1 MKLPGKRKRGTNSLW
16 EERSNT
22 WEWWLV
28 VICGPW
34 TNEKVEDVKKGPRD
48 NGFAVGAMWK
58 KWMHGKEMNW
68 WNIKDVTN
76 VEVVGIWKRNH
87 CITIKMDLLLAEM
100 ILRMLMMDDELNV
113 FEWLGGKHYSKWH
126 NVFVQGSQ
134 LLHKL
139 EGSLL
144 FKYSNFQQIYKKL
157 SQFYKKLRTGLIRL
171 KVASNPTLPKGQK
184 PKWHLTTKDTINCQ
198 GQ

>member
-1 MKLPGKRKRGTNSLW
+1 MW
-16 EERSNT
+16 E
-22 WEWWLV
+22 
-28 VICGPW
+28 
-34 TNEKVEDVKKGPRD
+34 
-48 NGFAVGAMWK
+48 

-100 ILRMLMMDDELNV
+100 ILRMLMMDDELSV

-144 FKYSNFQQIYKKL
+144 FKYSNFQQIYKKN
-157 SQFYKKLRTGLIRL
+157 SANFIKTQDRSDKVESRL
-171 KVASNPTLPKGQK
+171 KPNPTQG
-184 PKWHLTTKDTINCQ
+184 PKWHLTTNCQ
-198 GQ
+198 TDKKWQNHCFGFNEIKWNE

>member
-1 MKLPGKRKRGTNSLW
+1 MKLQGKRKRGTNSLW

-76 VEVVGIWKRNH
+76 VEVVGIWKRSH

-100 ILRMLMMDDELNV
+100 ILRMLMMDDELSV
-113 FEWLGGKHYSKWH
+113 FEWLGGKHYSEWH
-126 NVFVQGSQ
+126 NVFVWIVWNPLSKG
-134 LLHKL
+134 
-139 EGSLL
+139 
-144 FKYSNFQQIYKKL
+144 FNVFFQRKVTYK
-157 SQFYKKLRTGLIRL
+157 GL
-171 KVASNPTLPKGQK
+171 V
-184 PKWHLTTKDTINCQ
+184 
-198 GQ
+198 